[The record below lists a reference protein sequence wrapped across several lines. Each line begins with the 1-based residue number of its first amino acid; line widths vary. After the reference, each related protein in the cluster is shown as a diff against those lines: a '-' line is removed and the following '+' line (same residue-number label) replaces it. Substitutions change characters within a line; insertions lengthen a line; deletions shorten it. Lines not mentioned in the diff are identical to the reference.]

1 MFRFESVH
9 KVITYDTHAHEI
21 SREEAVK
28 ILDLPD
34 TATDSEILGG
44 LRTADLQDWVYED
57 YDARLIDEEINSS
70 EYLGTDNFS

>member
-34 TATDSEILGG
+34 TATDAEILEG

-57 YDARLIDEEINSS
+57 YDARLIDEDINSS
-70 EYLGTDNFS
+70 EYRGTDNFS